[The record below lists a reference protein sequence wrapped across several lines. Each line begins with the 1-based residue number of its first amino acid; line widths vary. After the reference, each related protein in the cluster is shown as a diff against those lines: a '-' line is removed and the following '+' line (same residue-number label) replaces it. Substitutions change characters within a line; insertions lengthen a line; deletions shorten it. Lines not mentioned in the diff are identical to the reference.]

1 MAEVSAQVGG
11 GVALVGDATDSL
23 HRIRDSSGEALAR
36 IREVAYATSE
46 QSSASTEIARQVQ
59 TITEMADGTSA
70 SMRSVVAS
78 AEQMEALAADLDK
91 LVGRF
96 RC

>member
-1 MAEVSAQVGG
+1 
-11 GVALVGDATDSL
+11 
-23 HRIRDSSGEALAR
+23 
-36 IREVAYATSE
+36 
-46 QSSASTEIARQVQ
+46 VQ